1 VIAKNTSINIVE
13 VFSSIQGEGL
23 YVGCRQVFVRLA
35 GCNLDCFY
43 CDTNISQRISPMA
56 LLERTAGQQNFIQ
69 EPNPLSVEDLALHI
83 NQLLAT
89 PHHSVS
95 LTGGEPLCQ
104 AAQLANFLPLIHG
117 KIFLE
122 TNGTLAKQLAIL
134 LPMIDIIS
142 MDIKLPSSMGGRE
155 FWAEHKAF
163 LELANTKVVY
173 IKMVVSTATTDQ
185 EFSKALELISGVN
198 PNNLLVLQPI
208 TTSKADLRIS
218 PERLYNL
225 QEHALSVLPN
235 VRVIPQT
242 HKYIGVL

>member
-1 VIAKNTSINIVE
+1 MIAKDAGLNIIE
-13 VFSSIQGEGL
+13 VFSSIQGEGA

-43 CDTNISQRISPMA
+43 CDTAASQRISPIA
-56 LLERTAGQQNFIQ
+56 ELENTAGQQNFIK
-69 EPNPLSVEDLALHI
+69 EPNPLSGQQLAIHI
-83 NQLLAT
+83 NQLLTT

-104 AAQLANFLPLIHG
+104 AAALAKVLPLIKG
-117 KIFLE
+117 RFFLE
-122 TNGTLAKQLAIL
+122 TNGTLVKELAIL

-142 MDIKLPSSMGGRE
+142 MDIKLPSSMSGRE
-155 FWAEHKAF
+155 YWPQHEAF
-163 LELANTKVVY
+163 LALANTKEVY
-173 IKMVVSTATTDQ
+173 VKMVVSASTTNQ
-185 EFSKALELISGVN
+185 EFLKALQLISSVN

-208 TTSKADLRIS
+208 TTTQEDLKIS
-218 PERLYNL
+218 PARIYEL
-225 QEHALSVLPN
+225 QERALNLLPN